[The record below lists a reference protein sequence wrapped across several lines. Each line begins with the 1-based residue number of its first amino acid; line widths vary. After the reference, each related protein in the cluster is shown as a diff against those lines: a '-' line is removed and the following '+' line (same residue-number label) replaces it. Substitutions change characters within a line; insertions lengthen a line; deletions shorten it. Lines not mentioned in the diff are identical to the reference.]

1 MKGTVRVIAGRLRGR
16 AIPFI
21 NSRFDNADIT
31 PQKVKGALF
40 SMLGE
45 SLEGLVFLDLFA
57 GSGQIGIEALSRGC
71 ALVVFNEFNRQ
82 RYSFFRDFLDQ
93 ACGRGEFLALN
104 MKAASALKVLHAKEI
119 RADIIFL
126 DPPYD
131 RNRAGG
137 SIYGFLLESLSA
149 PGLAAEDALVVV
161 QHFSKNELPELAGR
175 FSKKFTRAYGAT
187 SLSLYES
194 FSGNVSG
201 RQFNGHVSE

>member
-1 MKGTVRVIAGRLRGR
+1 MKGTVRVIAGRLKGR

-21 NSRFDNADIT
+21 NRRFDNADIT

-45 SLEGLVFLDLFA
+45 SLGGLVFLDLYA

-71 ALVVFNEFNRQ
+71 ALAVLNEFNRQ
-82 RYSFFRDFLDQ
+82 RYSFFREFLEQVCSGD
-93 ACGRGEFLALN
+93 EFLALN
-104 MKAASALKVLHAKEI
+104 MKASSALKILQAKDI
-119 RADIIFL
+119 RPDIIFL

-137 SIYGFLLESLSA
+137 SIYRFLLEALSA
-149 PGLAAEDALVVV
+149 PGLAADNALVVV
-161 QHFSKNELPELAGR
+161 QHFSKNELPVEAGR
-175 FSKKFTRAYGAT
+175 FRNRFTRVYGTT

-194 FSGNVSG
+194 SAGTGSGDPFNSNVS
-201 RQFNGHVSE
+201 E